1 MTTED
6 NIAKKLEELV
16 AEDASLS
23 EFDRAMSTVDIKDR
37 CKVNAASALILAA
50 EKNREDVI
58 KLLKQEFFNVD
69 SVDKV
74 SGLSALAASILTRN
88 RSMVKFL
95 VEMMVPNY

>member
-6 NIAKKLEELV
+6 NVAKKLEELV

-23 EFDRAMSTVDIKDR
+23 EFGRAISNVDVKDR
-37 CKVNAASALILAA
+37 FKVNAASAMILAA

-58 KLLKQEFFNVD
+58 NLLKHEFFNVD

-74 SGLSALAASILTRN
+74 SGLNALAASTLTRN

-95 VEMMVPNY
+95 VKIMVPNY